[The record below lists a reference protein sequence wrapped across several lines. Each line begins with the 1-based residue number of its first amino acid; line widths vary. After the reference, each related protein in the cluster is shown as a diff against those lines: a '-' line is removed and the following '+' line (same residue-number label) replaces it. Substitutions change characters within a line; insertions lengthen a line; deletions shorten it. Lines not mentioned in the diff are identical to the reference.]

1 MSDISSSARARINCS
16 LCNTDLTPL
25 GAAARNAHVEE
36 CLDTSV
42 IVPASVPDRST
53 LAESDDLSVTLA
65 RLDDCPVC
73 GKIWTVSVTLRPK
86 HAKTCAAQ
94 HGLSSKD
101 LTGLIEMFRESLGEP
116 SLKSSHSTKST
127 TASHSSS
134 FLRAF
139 SPQPQKLATAK
150 GSARSK
156 GKRTVK
162 QAFGG
167 IVKPIDSW
175 FGRQSSEEPES
186 INSDIGALSRSQSRS
201 AAQSPA
207 SLFVCDLSEDEDFQ
221 STKPR
226 IPLRQSAISVRRV
239 GKKRQE
245 VLDEFDDEL
254 NEAKALS
261 LSLTRTPDA
270 TKLSKTPPKRR
281 GAHTTPREMLNRSD
295 ILASE
300 EAQSYIRQ
308 RAAALERM
316 DAERQS
322 TRQGYSDLAAAC
334 AVDASESQSTPTSNL
349 DCDCVDELLGH
360 VLRSLALG
368 SQGPI
373 QAADKNT
380 ALLDESS
387 LHEGYTQ
394 LLQAVRRGYS
404 RQVAALRCAEWVDA
418 EVDTSPKNDAPDQ
431 SIVLLSSSESAS
443 SLPESIG
450 FRNISL
456 NAGAQA
462 SPVQDTPAVPSFRP
476 PPAPSSPLQNKP
488 AAARAKMPVY
498 AKMSM
503 DELKDAAARYGL
515 RVNTSRR
522 LLLHQLTAIWEQT
535 HKSDA
540 AAGVAATE
548 PSTAQTATQQ
558 LHSQL
563 RSYIQGHP
571 DLYERILCYQALDFD
586 STHRQISSTV
596 PCQKSALR
604 KFFDAE
610 GIVSNSNVGH
620 H

>member
-1 MSDISSSARARINCS
+1 
-16 LCNTDLTPL
+16 
-25 GAAARNAHVEE
+25 
-36 CLDTSV
+36 
-42 IVPASVPDRST
+42 
-53 LAESDDLSVTLA
+53 
-65 RLDDCPVC
+65 
-73 GKIWTVSVTLRPK
+73 
-86 HAKTCAAQ
+86 
-94 HGLSSKD
+94 
-101 LTGLIEMFRESLGEP
+101 MFRESLGEP
-116 SLKSSHSTKST
+116 SLKSCHSTKST
-127 TASHSSS
+127 TASHSSDSSS
-134 FLRAF
+134 FLSAF

-150 GSARSK
+150 GSTRSK
-156 GKRTVK
+156 GKRSVK
-162 QAFGG
+162 QGSDG
-167 IVKPIDSW
+167 IVKPIVSW
-175 FGRQSSEEPES
+175 FGRQASEEPEG
-186 INSDIGALSRSQSRS
+186 INSDIGTLSRSQSRS

-226 IPLRQSAISVRRV
+226 LPLRQSVISVRRV

-270 TKLSKTPPKRR
+270 TKISKPPPKRR
-281 GAHTTPREMLNRSD
+281 GAHTTPRELLNRSD

-322 TRQGYSDLAAAC
+322 IRQGYSEQAAAC
-334 AVDASESQSTPTSNL
+334 AVGASESQPTHSSNL
-349 DCDCVDELLGH
+349 WKIGSQDSAPDNMYCPLFENYKLGHQNHASDCDCVDELLGH

-380 ALLDESS
+380 ALLNESS
-387 LHEGYTQ
+387 LREGYMQ
-394 LLQAVRRGYS
+394 LLQAARRGYS
-404 RQVAALRCAEWVDA
+404 QQVAALRCAEWVGAKADA
-418 EVDTSPKNDAPDQ
+418 SPKNDAPDQ
-431 SIVLLSSSESAS
+431 SIVLLSSSESVS

-462 SPVQDTPAVPSFRP
+462 SPVQDAPEIPSFRL
-476 PPAPSSPLQNKP
+476 PPAPSLPLQSKP
-488 AAARAKMPVY
+488 TAAKAKMPGY
-498 AKMSM
+498 PKMSM

-522 LLLHQLTAIWEQT
+522 LLIHQLTAIWEQT
-535 HKSDA
+535 HKNYTT
-540 AAGVAATE
+540 AGAVTTESITE
-548 PSTAQTATQQ
+548 PQTATQQ

-563 RSYIQGHP
+563 RSYIQGHTY
-571 DLYERILCYQALDFD
+571 LYERILCYQVLDFD
-586 STHRQISSTV
+586 STHRQISSKI